1 MAFLRAE
8 KKKSGTYLR
17 IIESYKEKGKPKHRT
32 LHSLGKVEDY
42 PPKQLESIAK
52 KLLELSGTLLEDI
65 IPASFHEEAR
75 YNYGYGLMVK
85 KLWEVYQIKSF
96 VKQVNNKRR
105 FRFDWQDAFRLMVA
119 QRLNDPCSKRQN
131 AFDQQEYIGI
141 SDTEIP
147 LHHLYRC
154 LDVLAEQQDLLKTHL
169 FQVQQNLFSQQ
180 LDVVFYDVTT
190 LYFESQKEQEG
201 SLRQKGYSKD
211 GKAHKTQVVLG
222 LLIDKMR
229 NPITY
234 QVYQGNTYEGKTMLD
249 ALEALKKQY
258 QIDKAVVVADSAMI
272 DQSNQDCI
280 TQTPGLDYI
289 IGDRIKNLPKKITSE
304 LLDPTKHTPIDTKRS
319 LTYTE
324 TCYNGRRII
333 CTYSQKRANK
343 DAFEREKLIAK
354 TQKWIDNPSQ
364 YKQAKTKGAAKYIT
378 INSEETPQINLEKIN
393 KDAKYDGFKAIATSS
408 KLEVTELLEKY
419 KDLWQVERTFR
430 TLKSQ
435 LAIRPMFHW
444 TNKRIE
450 GHIAICF
457 VAFTFLNYIR
467 NTVKT
472 LSEKQ
477 IIKAMDSMQL
487 SAIQSDDDSRELVY
501 MRARITDNQLVISKS
516 LKIVVPKDIT
526 SQKAIN
532 QYFT

>member
-1 MAFLRAE
+1 MAFLRVE
-8 KKKSGTYLR
+8 KKQSGTYLR
-17 IIESYKEKGKPKHRT
+17 IIESYKESGKSKHRT

-42 PPKQLESIAK
+42 PPNQLEAIAK
-52 KLLELSGTLLEDI
+52 KLLELSGTILEDI
-65 IPASFHEEAR
+65 IPESFHEVAR
-75 YNYGYGLMVK
+75 YNYGYGLVLK
-85 KLWEVYQIKSF
+85 KLWAVYHIDTFIRQI
-96 VKQVNNKRR
+96 NNKRR
-105 FRFDWQDAFRLMVA
+105 LRFDWQDAFKLMIA
-119 QRLNDPCSKRQN
+119 ERLNDPCSKRQS
-131 AFDQQEYIGI
+131 AFTQNDYKGI
-141 SDTEIP
+141 CDRQIP

-154 LDVLAEQQDLLKTHL
+154 LDVLAEEQEFLKTHL
-169 FQVQQNLFSQQ
+169 FQVQQTLFSQE

-190 LYFESQKEQEG
+190 LYFESQKQQEG

-229 NPITY
+229 NPISY
-234 QVYQGNTYEGKTMLD
+234 QIYQGNTYEGKTMLD
-249 ALEALKKQY
+249 ALETLKKQY
-258 QIDKAVVVADSAMI
+258 QIDQAVVVADSAMI
-272 DQSNQDCI
+272 DQSNQEFI
-280 TQTPGLDYI
+280 LQTPGLDYI
-289 IGDRIKNLPKKITSE
+289 IGDRIKNLPKKIIVE
-304 LLDPTKHTPIDTKRS
+304 LLDTTNHIALDTGGQ

-324 TCYNGRRII
+324 TNYKGRRII

-354 TQKWIDNPSQ
+354 AQKWIDNPSQ
-364 YKQAKTKGAAKYIT
+364 YKQAKTKGAAKYIRT
-378 INSEETPQINLEKIN
+378 NSEDTPEINLEKMN
-393 KDAKYDGFKAIATSS
+393 NDAKYDGFKAIATSS
-408 KLEVTELLEKY
+408 TLEIEELLEKY
-419 KDLWQVERTFR
+419 RELWQVERTFR

-450 GHIAICF
+450 GHIAMCF

-477 IIKAMDSMQL
+477 IIKALDRMQL
-487 SAIQSDDDSRELVY
+487 SAIQSGDDSKELVY
-501 MRARITDNQLVISKS
+501 MRSKITDNQTVISKS

-532 QYFT
+532 QCFT